1 MEVKHNARADDG
13 TRQNRAAAA
22 AAAAARDGSLHG
34 EQHVDVLAK
43 AAGVVIAQ
51 RARVSERFKNRIRLQ
66 CVCLCGVLEHERW
79 IERGIAVQIEGKIS
93 PAAHGW

>member
-22 AAAAARDGSLHG
+22 AAATARDGSLHG
-34 EQHVDVLAK
+34 EQHVDVLAE

-66 CVCLCGVLEHERW
+66 CVCLCGVLEHERL